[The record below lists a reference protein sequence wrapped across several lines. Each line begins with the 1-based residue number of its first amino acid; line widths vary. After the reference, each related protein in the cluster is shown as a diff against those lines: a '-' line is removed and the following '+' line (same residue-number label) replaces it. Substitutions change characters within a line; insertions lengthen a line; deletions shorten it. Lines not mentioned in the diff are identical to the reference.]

1 MGRSKPSRIGLI
13 TGFLK
18 EMHFECDL
26 EESGWHT
33 QAEETGGCDR
43 SNITGPC
50 RKARRCRHN
59 TDGAAPT
66 SEPRCPWKGGTQ
78 SCCGR
83 PRPQG
88 TPRPKLI
95 QCLLSTYLWVDLS
108 SATLNSFLH
117 PLLHPRSINW
127 VNPWNWEPALTGCNH
142 WQGHRASKGPSS
154 FPRAPP
160 PSTVGMSLWSNL
172 EMLRRTSP
180 QGTLG
185 TRHPRL
191 TFGRRSLIKIVI
203 LPFPTV
209 EWLLHI
215 LQPLSIKYI
224 FFKRLIESNA
234 WQLVWKFC
242 VSHLLTLQPV
252 AIGSRLTLHRL
263 QCKRW
268 ARLSY
273 VEANH
278 FWQSLQRDK
287 HSLSTVPL
295 YLKVT
300 TNILLKCKQLTSWL
314 VRQRAANLSKIKTTK
329 ILFDTR

>member
-1 MGRSKPSRIGLI
+1 MWSWRKRVTHTSRGNRGLWQKQHHRAMQKG
-13 TGFLK
+13 T
-18 EMHFECDL
+18 EV
-26 EESGWHT
+26 
-33 QAEETGGCDR
+33 QAR
-43 SNITGPC
+43 Y
-50 RKARRCRHN
+50 RRCRC
-59 TDGAAPT
+59 DQWAPMPL
-66 SEPRCPWKGGTQ
+66 EGRDIELLWETQ
-78 SCCGR
+78 L
-83 PRPQG
+83 QG

-95 QCLLSTYLWVDLS
+95 QCLLSTYLWLDLS

-127 VNPWNWEPALTGCNH
+127 VNPWNWEPALTGCNR

-160 PSTVGMSLWSNL
+160 PSTIGMSLWSNL

-185 TRHPRL
+185 TQHPRL

-209 EWLLHI
+209 EWFLHI

-224 FFKRLIESNA
+224 FFKRLIESNT

-252 AIGSRLTLHRL
+252 AIESRLTLHRL